1 MATEEV
7 VSALLDPRAY
17 GEGAEEIRLIQ
28 THISFVFL
36 TGRHA
41 YKIKKPVNFGFL
53 DFTTLEKRRFYCE
66 EEVRINSA
74 ISPDLYLGVVPIS
87 RGADGRIRV
96 GGEGEVLEYAVKM
109 RELPQTAM
117 MSGLL
122 ERKEVTERHIDTIAK
137 RLSEFHERARSGAGV
152 DEYGSVDQIRH
163 NWVENFDQT
172 RSLKGTLIDIGD
184 FDYLEAEALGFI
196 EREAGRFSER
206 VRQGKVR
213 ECHGDLH
220 SGNIFILDGIHIFD
234 AIEFNKAFSCSD
246 VAAEVAFLT
255 MDLEFHGRADLAEH
269 FIDRYVEYSGD
280 CGLLALLPFYKCYR
294 AYVRGK
300 VTSFKLH
307 DPNIPAG
314 EKTEAE
320 ALAKRYFALAL
331 EHARALG

>member
-1 MATEEV
+1 MTTEEV

-17 GEGAEEIRLIQ
+17 REGAEEIMLIQ

-53 DFTTLEKRRFYCE
+53 DFTSLAKRRFYCE

-117 MSGLL
+117 MSRLL
-122 ERKEVTERHIDTIAK
+122 ERRAVTGGHMDTIAK
-137 RLSEFHERARSGAGV
+137 RLAEFHKEARSGAGV

-172 RSLKGTLIDIGD
+172 RVLRGTLIAMRD
-184 FDYLEAEALGFI
+184 FDYMEAKVLGFV
-196 EREAGRFSER
+196 EREAGLFSER

-246 VAAEVAFLT
+246 VAAEVAFLA

-280 CGLLALLPFYKCYR
+280 RGLLALLPFYKCYR

-300 VTSFKLH
+300 VTSFRLH

-314 EKTEAE
+314 EKAEAE
-320 ALAKRYFALAL
+320 ALAKRYFRLAM